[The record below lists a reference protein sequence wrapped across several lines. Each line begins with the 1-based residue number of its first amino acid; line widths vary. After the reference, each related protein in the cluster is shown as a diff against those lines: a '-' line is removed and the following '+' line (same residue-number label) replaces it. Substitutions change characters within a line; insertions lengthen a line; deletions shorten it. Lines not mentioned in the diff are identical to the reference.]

1 MTRTL
6 VAGVDTSTQ
15 SCKVRV
21 TDAETGEMVR
31 FGQAKHPNGTSIDPK
46 FWWDAFLE
54 AAQQAGGL
62 DDVEALAV
70 GGQQHGMVILDQ
82 QGNVIRDAMLWNDI
96 SSAPQAAALIEKMG
110 EAPAEEGEP
119 EDVIARG
126 KQRWVKAVGSSP
138 VASFTLTKVAWV
150 AENEPENAKK
160 IAAIC
165 LPHDW
170 LSWRIAGYGP
180 VAEGEDAHLEAL
192 FTDRSDASGT
202 IYYDAASNEYR
213 RDLIAM
219 VLEPAEGTE
228 AAREHANAI
237 MLPTVLGPHD
247 AAAVKAS
254 PEIAGKKLGII
265 GLGAI
270 GILVANAAKSLGM
283 EVYGYDPFLS
293 VDAAWGL
300 SRAIHH
306 ATSLDQIYAECDY
319 ITVHVPLT
327 PDTREMFNA
336 QAFAAMKP
344 GVRVLNFSRAELV
357 NAADMKAALADGKVA
372 AYVVDFPTE
381 DMLDVENVIAIPHLG
396 ASTPESEDN
405 CAVMAADELMDY
417 LENGNITHSVN
428 YPEVSVPR
436 STETR
441 VCVLHRNIPNM
452 LTGISGVV
460 SSEGINI
467 ETMTNRSKKD
477 YAYTILDVVGDLSES
492 SLDKI
497 RAIDGVIRLRKI

>member
-1 MTRTL
+1 MDTVMNILTL
-6 VAGVDTSTQ
+6 NKISACGTSRFDAAKYTVGDAVENPDGIMVRSAAMHEMELPASLAAIARAGAGVNNIPVDKCS
-15 SCKVRV
+15 
-21 TDAETGEMVR
+21 
-31 FGQAKHPNGTSIDPK
+31 
-46 FWWDAFLE
+46 E
-54 AAQQAGGL
+54 AGIVVFNTPGANANAVKELVIAGL
-62 DDVEALAV
+62 L
-70 GGQQHGMVILDQ
+70 
-82 QGNVIRDAMLWNDI
+82 I
-96 SSAPQAAALIEKMG
+96 SSRKVIPAIEWAKTLKGNGDAVPKMV
-110 EAPAEEGEP
+110 EK
-119 EDVIARG
+119 G
-126 KQRWVKAVGSSP
+126 KSAY
-138 VASFTLTKVAWV
+138 
-150 AENEPENAKK
+150 
-160 IAAIC
+160 
-165 LPHDW
+165 
-170 LSWRIAGYGP
+170 AG
-180 VAEGEDAHLEAL
+180 
-192 FTDRSDASGT
+192 
-202 IYYDAASNEYR
+202 
-213 RDLIAM
+213 
-219 VLEPAEGTE
+219 
-228 AAREHANAI
+228 
-237 MLPTVLGPHD
+237 
-247 AAAVKAS
+247 
-254 PEIAGKKLGII
+254 PEIKGKRLGVI

-300 SRAIHH
+300 SRSIHH

-327 PDTREMFNA
+327 ADTREMFNA
-336 QAFAAMKP
+336 QAFAAMKS

-381 DMLDVENVIAIPHLG
+381 DMLDVKNVIAIPHLG

-452 LTGISGVV
+452 LTQISGVLAAD
-460 SSEGINI
+460 GNNI

-477 YAYTILDVVGDLSES
+477 YAYTILDVVGDVAEA

-497 RAIDGVIRLRKI
+497 QAVDGVIRVRRV

>member
-1 MTRTL
+1 MDTVMNILTLNKISACGTSRFDAAKYTVGDAVENPDGIMVRSAAMHEMELPASLAAIARAGAGVNNIPVDKCSEAGIVVFNTPGANANAVKELVIAGMLISSRMVIPAIEWARTL
-6 VAGVDTSTQ
+6 KGNGDAVPKMVEKGKSAYAG
-15 SCKVRV
+15 
-21 TDAETGEMVR
+21 
-31 FGQAKHPNGTSIDPK
+31 
-46 FWWDAFLE
+46 
-54 AAQQAGGL
+54 
-62 DDVEALAV
+62 
-70 GGQQHGMVILDQ
+70 
-82 QGNVIRDAMLWNDI
+82 
-96 SSAPQAAALIEKMG
+96 
-110 EAPAEEGEP
+110 
-119 EDVIARG
+119 
-126 KQRWVKAVGSSP
+126 
-138 VASFTLTKVAWV
+138 
-150 AENEPENAKK
+150 
-160 IAAIC
+160 
-165 LPHDW
+165 
-170 LSWRIAGYGP
+170 
-180 VAEGEDAHLEAL
+180 
-192 FTDRSDASGT
+192 
-202 IYYDAASNEYR
+202 
-213 RDLIAM
+213 
-219 VLEPAEGTE
+219 
-228 AAREHANAI
+228 
-237 MLPTVLGPHD
+237 
-247 AAAVKAS
+247 
-254 PEIAGKKLGII
+254 PEIKGKRLGVI

-381 DMLDVENVIAIPHLG
+381 DVLDVENVIAIPHLG

-452 LTGISGVV
+452 LTQISGVLAAD
-460 SSEGINI
+460 GTNI

-477 YAYTILDVVGDLSES
+477 YAYTILDVVGDVAEA

-497 RAIDGVIRLRKI
+497 QAVDGVIRVRRV